1 MKIENQAVER
11 EDGAIEVAHAIEIRC
26 PHCNNDVS
34 QIELDAKSCIDCGG
48 SLEEPKQS
56 VSVVA
61 TSIPLFAFTF

>member
-11 EDGAIEVAHAIEIRC
+11 DDGVIEVAHAIEIRC
-26 PHCNNDVS
+26 PHCNNDVN
-34 QIELDAKSCIDCGG
+34 QAELDSQTCSDCGG